1 MASHKNYITEYSS
14 GGGEIKAPRVLI
26 YLITTTAPIRDHST
40 GGFSETNKI
49 NYDPSLKTNHLEHHD
64 FFK

>member
-14 GGGEIKAPRVLI
+14 GEIKAPRVLI
-26 YLITTTAPIRDHST
+26 YLITTTAPIRDHLT

-49 NYDPSLKTNHLEHHD
+49 NYDPSHKTNHLEHHD
-64 FFK
+64 IFS

>member
-1 MASHKNYITEYSS
+1 MASHKNYIPEYSS
-14 GGGEIKAPRVLI
+14 GIIKAPSVLI
-26 YLITTTAPIRDHST
+26 YLITMKAPIRDHST

-64 FFK
+64 FFS